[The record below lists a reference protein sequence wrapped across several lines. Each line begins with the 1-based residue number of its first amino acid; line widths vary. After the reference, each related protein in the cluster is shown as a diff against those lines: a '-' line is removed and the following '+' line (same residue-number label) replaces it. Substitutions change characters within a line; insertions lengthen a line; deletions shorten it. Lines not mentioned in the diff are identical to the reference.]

1 VLRGIEHRIESL
13 FEGIF
18 GRAFRSHVQPVEI
31 ARKLVKEMDDHRSVS
46 ISRIY
51 VPNEY
56 ALYLAPRDRE
66 QFRGYEASLLV
77 ELADYLA
84 EHARREGYTLL
95 SPPRVLLEEDED
107 LAVGEFGI
115 ATRVVQAPQLAGRP
129 EAPPAAA
136 RAPAPPAPAPPTSV
150 TPIPAEPTSAEEG
163 EAVVTPEP
171 PVDAPVVPPPVVPP
185 PVEAGG
191 TRVFESPQAVPDPQ
205 AAELTGVV
213 PLPPPPTP
221 RAVLTSGGHRFEL
234 VDGVAV
240 VGRTKDCD
248 VTLADDASVSRRHAE
263 IRPDGRS
270 FWIADLG
277 STNGTEVNGKRVSR
291 LELRS
296 GDRITIG
303 QTTLVFEQLS

>member
-1 VLRGIEHRIESL
+1 MLRGIEHRIESL

-115 ATRVVQAPQLAGRP
+115 ATRLVQAPQLAGQP
-129 EAPPAAA
+129 PVAPVPANMPPPAV
-136 RAPAPPAPAPPTSV
+136 PAPNPPVVAPQPDGVADPVAEAGPTHV
-150 TPIPAEPTSAEEG
+150 EEPIPPLIA
-163 EAVVTPEP
+163 P
-171 PVDAPVVPPPVVPP
+171 PVDP
-185 PVEAGG
+185 GG
-191 TRVFESPQAVPDPQ
+191 TRVFEPAQPDPA
-205 AAELTGVV
+205 AAELTGIV
-213 PLPPPPTP
+213 PVPVPPPAPP
-221 RAVLTSGGHRFEL
+221 RALLMSGAHRFEIAG
-234 VDGVAV
+234 GVAV
-240 VGRTKDCD
+240 LGRTKDCEI
-248 VTLADDASVSRRHAE
+248 AIPDDASISRRHAE
-263 IRPDGRS
+263 IRPDTGS

-277 STNGTEVNGKRVSR
+277 STNGTEVNGKRISR
-291 LELRS
+291 LELHS

-303 QTTLVFEQLS
+303 QTTLVFEQLT

>member
-1 VLRGIEHRIESL
+1 MLRGIEHRIESL

-56 ALYLAPRDRE
+56 ALYLSPRDRE

-115 ATRVVQAPQLAGRP
+115 ATRLVQAPQLAGQP
-129 EAPPAAA
+129 LAAGLAEAPPPGAH
-136 RAPAPPAPAPPTSV
+136 APT
-150 TPIPAEPTSAEEG
+150 
-163 EAVVTPEP
+163 
-171 PVDAPVVPPPVVPP
+171 P
-185 PVEAGG
+185 PVEAPQPDAVPDPVAEAGPTHVEEPIPPLIAPPVDPGG
-191 TRVFESPQAVPDPQ
+191 TRVFEPPQADP
-205 AAELTGVV
+205 AAVELTGIV
-213 PLPPPPTP
+213 PVPAPPPAPP
-221 RAVLTSGGHRFEL
+221 RALLMSGALRFEIAG
-234 VDGVAV
+234 GVAV
-240 VGRTKDCD
+240 LGRTKDCEI
-248 VTLADDASVSRRHAE
+248 AIPDDASISRRHAE
-263 IRPDGRS
+263 IRPDTGS

-277 STNGTEVNGKRVSR
+277 STNGTEVNGKRISR

-303 QTTLVFEQLS
+303 QTTLVFEQLT